1 MALDKLLEN
10 EAQLEIE
17 RIRAEARDRAAQIL
31 AQAQERAQALVESR
45 ARLLDTQRQAGLVRA
60 RSAADL
66 ELNAARLTAGEQ
78 GLSQVYALVESQL
91 GDIARLPEYR
101 EILARLLAQ
110 ARDAIPDA
118 EAVEV
123 SPQDLAVAQGL
134 VSDLPVRENPAISG
148 GVRVVARGGKS
159 GITNTL
165 PGRLER
171 VRAELAPQ
179 VSRLLAG
186 E

>member
-1 MALDKLLEN
+1 MALDKLLEH
-10 EAQLEIE
+10 EAQADIE
-17 RIRAEARDRAAQIL
+17 RIRAEASGRAQQIV
-31 AQAQERAQALVESR
+31 ADARERAQALIESR
-45 ARLLDTQRQAGLVRA
+45 TRALETQRQAGLVRA

-66 ELNAARLTAGEQ
+66 ELSAARLTASEQ
-78 GLSQVYALVESQL
+78 GMTEVYGLVEQQL
-91 GDIARLPEYR
+91 RDITRLPEYR
-101 EILARLLAQ
+101 EILGRLIQQ
-110 ARDAIPDA
+110 ARQAIPDA

-123 SPQDLAVAQGL
+123 GPAEAALAREL
-134 VSDLPVRENPAISG
+134 VTDLPVRENPGLQG

-171 VRAELAPQ
+171 VRGELAPQ
-179 VSRLLAG
+179 VSRLLA

>member
-10 EAQLEIE
+10 EAQSEIE
-17 RIRAEARDRAAQIL
+17 RIRAEARDRTARIL
-31 AQAQERAQALVESR
+31 ADARERAQTLLDSR
-45 ARLLDTQRQAGLVRA
+45 ARALETQRQSGLVRA

-66 ELNAARLTAGEQ
+66 ELSAARLTAGEQ
-78 GLSQVYALVESQL
+78 GLAEVYALVEGYLRDVTQ
-91 GDIARLPEYR
+91 APEYR
-101 EILARLLAQ
+101 DILGRLITEARG
-110 ARDAIPDA
+110 AIPDA

-123 SPQDLAVAQGL
+123 NPAEAALAREL
-134 VSDLPVRENPAISG
+134 VTDLPVRENPALQG

-165 PGRLER
+165 AGRLER
-171 VRAELAPQ
+171 VRSDLAPQ
-179 VSRLLAG
+179 VSRLLA